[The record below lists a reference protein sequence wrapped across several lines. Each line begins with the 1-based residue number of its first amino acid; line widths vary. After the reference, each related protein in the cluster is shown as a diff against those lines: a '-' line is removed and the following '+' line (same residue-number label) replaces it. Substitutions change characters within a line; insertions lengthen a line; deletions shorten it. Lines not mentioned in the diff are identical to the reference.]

1 MTVESTRQFRSEAVD
16 DMSRCPK
23 CGGNHFRS
31 NRCKDCGFGSS
42 RQSFLSKP
50 QKLDHHVDDVMS
62 RERKRQQRVNWIFA
76 LYFVTVISV
85 AAWFAVDIAQE
96 EAQYLGESTR

>member
-1 MTVESTRQFRSEAVD
+1 
-16 DMSRCPK
+16 
-23 CGGNHFRS
+23 
-31 NRCKDCGFGSS
+31 
-42 RQSFLSKP
+42 
-50 QKLDHHVDDVMS
+50 MS